1 MCSLHRELVVE
12 AVVVVVVKVAVVE
25 VVNVW
30 GWSDPLL
37 VGCTWGASAQTLPSC
52 EHVVTSCSDAPP

>member
-1 MCSLHRELVVE
+1 MCSLYRELVVE
-12 AVVVVVVKVAVVE
+12 VVVVVVVKAAVVE

-37 VGCTWGASAQTLPSC
+37 VVCTWGASAQTLPSC
-52 EHVVTSCSDAPP
+52 EHVYSDVM

>member
-1 MCSLHRELVVE
+1 MCSLYRELVVE

-25 VVNVW
+25 VVNLW

-37 VGCTWGASAQTLPSC
+37 VGCTWGASAQTVSM
-52 EHVVTSCSDAPP
+52 

>member
-1 MCSLHRELVVE
+1 MSSLYQELVVE

-25 VVNVW
+25 VVNLW

-37 VGCTWGASAQTLPSC
+37 VGCTWGASAQTVSM
-52 EHVVTSCSDAPP
+52 